1 MKLPTTKLIPILTRP
16 WAIVGASIGVLILAI
31 LLAGVVLIRENDLVL
46 GITNQALGY
55 DVEIEDEGD
64 DLRVAVLDLR
74 HYQRNIMFDGPST
87 AALAAFDQGYASLLD
102 ELADLQALGTAGLDV
117 ITPERFHE
125 LAVQYYEDFRAA
137 TRLYQSDPAGF
148 DAAASE
154 ALGRIEALD
163 RAAGEIDDIGEF
175 LAANSLE
182 RLLSAASDERSILI
196 ALTSGVVVVGVALA
210 FSAWRL
216 LSRLDEAQVRERAVA
231 AELARALRLRT
242 DFIADVSHEL
252 RTPLTVIRGNA
263 DIGLTATKAAVQ
275 HEVLVD
281 IAVEANRMTKLVDD
295 LLFLARSDAGRPP
308 LDLDYVSAKWLLSR
322 LERPAEVLARQRGS
336 CLETDLQGDGFLEL
350 DHARIEQAVLIL
362 IDNAARHSANA
373 ACVQL
378 SSRVQRGDLALTV
391 VDHGPG
397 IAPEELPLIFDRF
410 YRVKE
415 RRGRKK
421 DGSGLGLAIAKTIV
435 EAHGGT
441 LTAEST
447 LGVGTTMTIRLPL
460 AAFSAPEPAREL
472 TALRS

>member
-1 MKLPTTKLIPILTRP
+1 MKLPAPKLSRLLARP

-74 HYQRNIMFDGPST
+74 HYQRNIMFDGPSA
-87 AALAAFDQGYASLLD
+87 AALAAFDQGYANLLD

-125 LAVQYYEDFRAA
+125 LAAQYYEDFRAA
-137 TRLYQSDPAGF
+137 TRLYQSDPVRF

-163 RAAGEIDDIGEF
+163 RAAGEIDDIGES

-182 RLLSAASDERSILI
+182 RLLNAASDERSILI

-216 LSRLDEAQVRERAVA
+216 LSRLDEARVRERAVA

-263 DIGLTATKAAVQ
+263 DIGLTASEPAVQ
-275 HEVLVD
+275 HDVLVD

-308 LDLDYVSAKWLLSR
+308 LDVDYISAKWLLSR

-373 ACVQL
+373 ACVQF
-378 SSRVQRGDLALTV
+378 SSRIHRGELVMTV
-391 VDHGPG
+391 IDRGPG
-397 IAPEELPLIFDRF
+397 IPPEELPLIFDRF

-435 EAHGGT
+435 EAHNGT
-441 LTAEST
+441 MTAESK
-447 LGVGTTMTIRLPL
+447 LGVGTTMSIRLPL
-460 AAFSAPEPAREL
+460 AAFSAAEPARAL
-472 TALRS
+472 AALRS